1 MKQLRIVPS
10 VSATLVAVA
19 ALTCACAPA
28 GGGTTGGEAAATDAG
43 ETPQQVV
50 TSPSRR
56 PARGTAW
63 VIFGADTVVA
73 EVARTEAQREVGL
86 MRRESIPDG
95 TGMLFMWERPEQR
108 SFWMKDTYVA
118 LDIGFMDA
126 NYRVFDIQQME
137 AMSLD
142 PHESS
147 GPGLFALEVPG
158 GWFAAHGVVEGDV
171 AEIVFGP

>member
-1 MKQLRIVPS
+1 MKQLRTVPS
-10 VSATLVAVA
+10 VSTTLVAIA
-19 ALTCACAPA
+19 AATWACAPA
-28 GGGTTGGEAAATDAG
+28 GGGTAEGEAASTDARA
-43 ETPQQVV
+43 TSPQVV
-50 TSPSRR
+50 TSPARR
-56 PARGTAW
+56 PPRGTAW
-63 VIFGADTVVA
+63 VIFGTDTVVA

-86 MRRESIPDG
+86 MGRESIPDG

-108 SFWMKDTYVA
+108 SFWMKDTFVA

-137 AMSLD
+137 PMSLD